1 MVLHNHVDGSDT
13 IFSKMQVPLVNNTMG
28 TWLVVIRRGTY
39 QANDEDIRW
48 SYETV
53 SDLWPDVET
62 DSDSSYNVSGDE

>member
-1 MVLHNHVDGSDT
+1 MVLHKHVDGENT
-13 IFSKMQVPLVNNTMG
+13 NFFTMAGTLVNNHLVK
-28 TWLVVIRRGTY
+28 WLVVIRRGTY